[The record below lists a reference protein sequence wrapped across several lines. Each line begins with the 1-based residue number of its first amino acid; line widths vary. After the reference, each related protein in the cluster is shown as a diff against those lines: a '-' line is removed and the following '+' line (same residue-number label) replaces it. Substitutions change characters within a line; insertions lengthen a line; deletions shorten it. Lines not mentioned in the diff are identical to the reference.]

1 MPTEGP
7 TPEEIE
13 AQRAADEERLRR
25 LEEQLRLQNEVLETS
40 RRDLETAR
48 ERSASAAE
56 INTLTRD
63 RDEQQRIQAQVLIEL
78 TEQRRALGQ
87 EITAQ
92 DEARRDAA
100 ERTIEPLRQQSRQ
113 YNRMEASGHSLV
125 TSITEFGQHAVFNT
139 RKMED
144 MWHAF
149 KDQGAKKFLSGLTT
163 GFLKGFLD
171 AVIGLSFG
179 VDKMESSFQQATGA
193 SEGFARNLTS
203 VYEDTRQYGVSA
215 QEASAANEALY
226 GTFTDFTMLAPSV
239 QQEVAKTTQV
249 LGEFGVAAGDVAKG
263 MQIATKAFGES
274 ATEAAAS
281 AREITALAMDLGV
294 APKQLAADF
303 ASVGG
308 QLAKMGSNGTQAFK
322 DLAMR
327 SKATGLE
334 IGKLLQM
341 TEKFDTF
348 EGAAE
353 QAGKL
358 NAALG
363 GNFVNAMD
371 LMMETDPSA
380 RFDMMRDS
388 ILDAGLSFDDMSY
401 YQRKFYT
408 DALGLSDVSDLA
420 MMLSGEYDSL
430 TGDIGKTS
438 AEIEDQAKKA
448 AQMKDSMEQL
458 KNALLPLIPVV
469 TWFADKLSDLATWI
483 ATNIKWLKPLIYT
496 IGGLALGLKVL
507 YGVIKVGNVIT
518 AIFGS
523 RTKTAGRGIKR
534 MGKAIGQAGVS
545 AAPAIPIIGA
555 FAAALTGV
563 GLAALGI
570 GAGIALAALGMSILV
585 SSFANLAD
593 MDLGILTVGM
603 LGVVGAIWALA
614 GAATALGNPMAM
626 TGLFAL
632 GIAAAG
638 IGLLI
643 SAFKKD
649 KKQYDDLT
657 QTFEALGQIKSG
669 QLEAAERAFG
679 AIGESITKVP
689 RMKILGFTGAIGM
702 AAAAMTAASA
712 LTGLRATVEG
722 GGAAA
727 DGPGGA
733 GGGTQ
738 KQGDRYTVPLTLTI
752 DGDKFKEKVLTIVDG
767 RIAEGARQ

>member
-1 MPTEGP
+1 MADEL
-7 TPEEIE
+7 TPEQIEEKNAAE
-13 AQRAADEERLRR
+13 AQSLKILQDRLAANEEL
-25 LEEQLRLQNEVLETS
+25 LKVNKAQLETEKDS
-40 RRDLETAR
+40 HAIGELMK
-48 ERSASAAE
+48 
-56 INTLTRD
+56 
-63 RDEQQRIQAQVLIEL
+63 EQDALRTEHAQVEL
-78 TEQRRALGQ
+78 QLTGQKRDMGMTISAQEEKRVETNLKTTES
-87 EITAQ
+87 
-92 DEARRDAA
+92 
-100 ERTIEPLRQQSRQ
+100 LRHQVRE

-125 TSITEFGQHAVFNT
+125 TSITEFGTHAVFNT

-274 ATEAAAS
+274 ASGAAAS

-308 QLAKMGSNGTQAFK
+308 ELAKMGSNGTQAFK

-420 MMLSGEYDSL
+420 MMLSGNYDNL

-448 AQMKDSMEQL
+448 AQMKDAMEEL
-458 KNALLPLIPVV
+458 KNALQPLIPVV
-469 TWFADKLSDLATWI
+469 TGFAEKLSALAAWV
-483 ATNIKWLKPLIYT
+483 ARNIKWLKILTYT
-496 IGGLALGLKVL
+496 LGGITLGLKL
-507 YGVIKVGNVIT
+507 FFGALKVGNVIT
-518 AIFGS
+518 AVFGS
-523 RTKTAGRGIKR
+523 RTKKASSGITTMGR
-534 MGKAIGQAGVS
+534 AIGAAGTA
-545 AAPAIPIIGA
+545 AAPAIPVIGA
-555 FAAALTGV
+555 FAAALWGV
-563 GLAALGI
+563 GAAAVGI

-593 MDLGILTVGM
+593 MDLGILAVGM

-626 TGLFAL
+626 VGLFAL

-669 QLEAAERAFG
+669 QLEAAELAFG
-679 AIGESITKVP
+679 AIGESIVKVP

-702 AAAAMTAASA
+702 AAAAMAAAAA

-722 GGAAA
+722 GGAAPG
-727 DGPGGA
+727 GPGGA
-733 GGGTQ
+733 GGGAQ
-738 KQGDRYTVPLTLTI
+738 KQGDRYTIPLTLTI